1 MVTLY
6 RRHCKYQDEDMCKIQ
21 LQEQLK
27 TIFSQM
33 PLIPM
38 TIQFDDDRF
47 ETIDTRICSIVEMTE
62 AEEEIIAT
70 DTKIKAK
77 QAVMPS
83 AVRRKL
89 GRN

>member
-33 PLIPM
+33 PLIPLLV
-38 TIQFDDDRF
+38 QFEDQGF
-47 ETIDTRICSIVEMTE
+47 ETIDTRLCSITEMTGM
-62 AEEEIIAT
+62 
-70 DTKIKAK
+70 TKYDCVGIF
-77 QAVMPS
+77 
-83 AVRRKL
+83 
-89 GRN
+89 